1 MKKKKKTTIILLLIL
16 LFVIIITIYN
26 TSNFKQIKIKTTET
40 FNEAYYKEIKVKNVK
55 NVKKLYHL
63 IIEITDISPELM
75 NENFNFILTKKSE
88 YDETYYEI
96 QGNNAKYLTTSP
108 LINKIYFTLT
118 IPENKTE
125 SYRIYFWNQ
134 EKNNKKLKI
143 KYKIKL
149 KEIIEDKKI
158 TTNNLNKKCENI
170 IDTPKIKDGLI
181 AVKILN
187 DGTVKTIENN
197 NDWYNYCEKR
207 WANSVLIKKES
218 RNKYLNK
225 KNIEIKNEDILAYF
239 VWIPRY
245 SYKLWT
251 TKVEEDKFGKE
262 QEIEI
267 KFIDKKTKD
276 NGKKINQWYTHPAF
290 TFGNTELSGIWVGK
304 FEITG
309 TIESPTILPNKAPIV
324 NQNLNAY
331 LKSSL
336 LFSGGNIINN
346 EITFSGS
353 EKYGLSKET
362 NSHLIKNSE
371 WGAITYLA
379 NSKYGINDKIRINN
393 YFNKV
398 NITGCGALKNNEQSS
413 DKCDILYGSKVK
425 EYPQSTTG
433 NITGI
438 FDMSGGTGE
447 YVMTYLNGNNNLSGI
462 DKNWFANE
470 NNKKYYDFYDIKI
483 FNKDFKENIAN
494 CNLKTCGGHAIYETF
509 NWYMTVHNFS
519 DNEYNFIKRGCGNFS
534 YMNANQYCIG
544 YGTGEKGGGTSSRV
558 ILITEKN

>member
-1 MKKKKKTTIILLLIL
+1 MKRKKNIILLIIL
-16 LFVIIITIYN
+16 LPIIIITIYN
-26 TSNFKQIKIKTTET
+26 TSHFKQIKAKIKTSET
-40 FNEAYYKEIKVKNVK
+40 FNEAYYKEIKVKNDK
-55 NVKKLYHL
+55 NNKKLYYL

-75 NENFNFILTKKSE
+75 HEKFNFILAKKSE

-96 QGNNAKYLTTSP
+96 QGNTAKYLTTSP
-108 LINKIYFTLT
+108 LINKIYFTLS
-118 IPENKTE
+118 IEENKTE

-134 EKNNKKLKI
+134 EKNNKNLKI

-149 KEIIEDKKI
+149 KEINEDKKI
-158 TTNNLNKKCENI
+158 TTDNINKKCNNLINPPI
-170 IDTPKIKDGLI
+170 ITDGLI
-181 AVKILN
+181 PVKIIN
-187 DGTVKTIENN
+187 DGKVKTIENN

-207 WANSVLIKKES
+207 WANSVLVKQEA

-225 KNIEIKNEDILAYF
+225 KNIEINNEDILAYF

-267 KFIDKKTKD
+267 KFIDKNKKD
-276 NGKKINQWYTHPAF
+276 KGKKINQWYTHPAF

-324 NQNLNAY
+324 NQNLGTY
-331 LKSSL
+331 LKSAL
-336 LFSGGNIINN
+336 LFSGGNITNN

-353 EKYGLSKET
+353 QKYGLSKET

-371 WGAITYLA
+371 WGAVTYL
-379 NSKYGINDKIRINN
+379 SHSQYGINDKIRINN
-393 YFNKV
+393 YFDEINT
-398 NITGCGALKNNEQSS
+398 TGCGAFENNEESS
-413 DKCDILYGSKVK
+413 KKCDILYGSNVK

-433 NITGI
+433 NITGV

-447 YVMTYLNGNNNLSGI
+447 YVMAYLNGNNNLSEI
-462 DKNWFANE
+462 DKNWFENE
-470 NNKKYYDFYDIKI
+470 NNKKYYDFYDIKM

-494 CNLKTCGGHAIYETF
+494 CNLETCGGHAIYETF
-509 NWYMTVHNFS
+509 NWYMTVHNFA

-534 YMNANQYCIG
+534 YTNANQYCMG

-558 ILITEKN
+558 ILITEKK